1 MTTDDPRQR
10 LIETNRQ
17 MRADAM
23 QDPMIERIAKLMKKV
38 DPFDQLLIITAYQ
51 ASLIL
56 DLAEDNRKTAITL
69 WQASWHL
76 SAQMLREMEQKTSP
90 ARTH

>member
-1 MTTDDPRQR
+1 MTMDDTRQR
-10 LIETNRQ
+10 LIEANRQ

-23 QDPMIERIAKLMKKV
+23 QDQRIERIAELMEEV
-38 DPFDQLLIITAYQ
+38 DPFDRVLIISAYQ

-56 DLAEDNRKTAITL
+56 ELAKGDRKTAITL
-69 WQASWHL
+69 WEASLHL
-76 SAQMLREMEQKTSP
+76 SAQMLREMAQNASP

>member
-1 MTTDDPRQR
+1 MTIDDIRQR

-23 QDPMIERIAKLMKKV
+23 HDHMIERIAKLMEKV
-38 DPFDQLLIITAYQ
+38 DPFDRVLIISAFQ

-56 DLAEDNRKTAITL
+56 ELAKGDRKTAITL
-69 WQASWHL
+69 WQASLHL
-76 SAQMLREMEQKTSP
+76 SAQMLRDMEQKTSP

>member
-1 MTTDDPRQR
+1 
-10 LIETNRQ
+10 

-23 QDPMIERIAKLMKKV
+23 QDHMIERIAKLMKKV
-38 DPFDQLLIITAYQ
+38 DPFDQVLIISAYQ

-56 DLAEDNRKTAITL
+56 ELAKGDRKTAITL
-69 WQASWHL
+69 WEASWHL
-76 SAQMLREMEQKTSP
+76 SAQMLRDMEQKTSP